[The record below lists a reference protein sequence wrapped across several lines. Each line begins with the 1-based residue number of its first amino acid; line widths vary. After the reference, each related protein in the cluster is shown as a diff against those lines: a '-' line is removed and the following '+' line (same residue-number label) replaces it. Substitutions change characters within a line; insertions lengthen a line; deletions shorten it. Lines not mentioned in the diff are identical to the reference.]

1 MASSKQKNRRKS
13 AAARPA
19 PARKAR
25 AAKPAEG
32 RASATDRRLAEAA
45 DRMEII
51 ELLHRYAAAIDNADF
66 ALLAE
71 VFTPDAT
78 LDFGSVGEYIEGET
92 LVRGFGPI
100 RAWFEKALAPF
111 PDVLHFMTNHRI
123 ALDGDEAT
131 TETLMQVL
139 HLSMGGV
146 YRGHAVR
153 TPAGWR
159 FDRFTLE
166 ERSFDEAAARLT
178 AHMTA
183 VERGEPSP
191 ARPDMKP
198 GGRSAAKATAA
209 SMPVAAPAASSS
221 PAPASRSS
229 RPPARDD
236 DRSRTEKAE
245 AVLDQVLTPAWRNHG
260 GGVPVKTPAG
270 EAFAKLAVEH
280 CYADAWARGGVFD
293 VKQRS
298 LFTLVVLA
306 TLGCTD
312 ELKMHVRGALNLGH
326 RPDDIAELFV
336 QILPYVGT
344 PKMVQAMRLAGEVF
358 REAGVA

>member
-1 MASSKQKNRRKS
+1 MASSKQKTRRKT

-19 PARKAR
+19 AARRAPAATASAGR
-25 AAKPAEG
+25 AA
-32 RASATDRRLAEAA
+32 ASERRLAEAA
-45 DRMEII
+45 DRMEIT

-92 LVRGFGPI
+92 RVKGFGPI

-123 ALDGDEAT
+123 ALDGDAAT

-198 GGRSAAKATAA
+198 AAKPASKPATTTA
-209 SMPVAAPAASSS
+209 VVSS
-221 PAPASRSS
+221 PAPAAASS
-229 RPPARDD
+229 APPARDD

-358 REAGVA
+358 REAGAA

>member
-1 MASSKQKNRRKS
+1 MASSKQKT
-13 AAARPA
+13 RPGSGSG
-19 PARKAR
+19 RKASAR
-25 AAKPAEG
+25 APRPAKPAAKTG
-32 RASATDRRLAEAA
+32 AKPAAKTTASADRRLAEAA

-51 ELLHRYAAAIDNADF
+51 ELLHRYAAAIDGGQLD
-66 ALLAE
+66 LLAD

-78 LDFGSVGEYIEGET
+78 LDFGSVEQYVEGET
-92 LVRGFGPI
+92 VVKGFGPI

-123 ALDGDEAT
+123 ELDGDEAT

-139 HLSMGGV
+139 HLSMGGI

-153 TPAGWR
+153 TKAGWR
-159 FDRFTLE
+159 FDRFCLE
-166 ERSFDEAAARLT
+166 ERSFEEAAGRLT
-178 AHMTA
+178 AHMRA
-183 VERGEPSP
+183 VERGEPSA
-191 ARPDMKP
+191 ARPGMQATRLAAGSESGSP
-198 GGRSAAKATAA
+198 SSA
-209 SMPVAAPAASSS
+209 
-221 PAPASRSS
+221 
-229 RPPARDD
+229 DD
-236 DRSRTEKAE
+236 GRSRTEKAE
-245 AVLDQVLTPAWRNHG
+245 AILDQVFTPAWRSHG
-260 GGVPVKTPAG
+260 GGVPVRTPAG

-280 CYADAWARGGVFD
+280 CYADAWARGGIFD
-293 VKQRS
+293 VRQRS

-344 PKMVQAMRLAGEVF
+344 PKMVQAMRLAGEAF